1 MTLQDLGSIGEMIG
15 AIGVVVTLLYLT
27 KQIRLNTIAME
38 EARKLALAQMY
49 QMRSDALQAMMVDA
63 ADSDR
68 IGPVIIKLTELG
80 YPEDP
85 AALQQLSAD
94 ERGYFRLW
102 QIAQQ
107 THWDNMRWPDDRRI
121 ESEAIGTGVRAEFVD
136 RYENVTED
144 QWRNC
149 DGVVSG
155 IDVPSQYRAKLEK
168 CRIFVKPAVGFD
180 NIDLRAW
187 LDRRSSTCCSRAI
200 PPSIRRLHRR
210 CPLSRSRARSI
221 SYSTRRNR

>member
-49 QMRSDALQAMMVDA
+49 QMRSDALQSMMVNA

-85 AALQQLSAD
+85 EALQQLTAD
-94 ERGYFRLW
+94 EPGLLPPVADRAADALGQHAFPVSARL
-102 QIAQQ
+102 
-107 THWDNMRWPDDRRI
+107 PGRRV
-121 ESEAIGTGVRAEFVD
+121 VREFVQGAREAPCADVAGAGAHRGAAQLSGRD
-136 RYENVTED
+136 RTAGART
-144 QWRNC
+144 Q
-149 DGVVSG
+149 
-155 IDVPSQYRAKLEK
+155 
-168 CRIFVKPAVGFD
+168 VGFGE
-180 NIDLRAW
+180 RAW
-187 LDRRSSTCCSRAI
+187 HDSRGRCDHTANGEFTRMTRRTPRRRSAFRPITSCCWRCSA
-200 PPSIRRLHRR
+200 SRR
-210 CPLSRSRARSI
+210 CTKVLM
-221 SYSTRRNR
+221 RRC

>member
-49 QMRSDALQAMMVDA
+49 QMRSDALQSMMVNA

-85 AALQQLSAD
+85 EALEQLAAD
-94 ERGYFRLW
+94 DRGYFRLW

-107 THWDNMRWPDDRRI
+107 THWDNMHFQYQHGYLDE
-121 ESEAIGTGVRAEFVD
+121 ESYANSFKVRVKRLAP
-136 RYENVTED
+136 T
-144 QWRNC
+144 WRAL
-149 DGVVSG
+149 G
-155 IDVPSQYRAKLEK
+155 LT
-168 CRIFVKPAVGFD
+168 AV
-180 NIDLRAW
+180 
-187 LDRRSSTCCSRAI
+187 RRSFQEEI
-200 PPSIRRLHRR
+200 ERLERE
-210 CPLSRSRARSI
+210 PK
-221 SYSTRRNR
+221 